1 MSINLQR
8 LRTARA
14 FGSKL
19 WVLVRPFWVSE
30 ERWPARGLLALL
42 IGLNL
47 GIVYLNVRFNEWYG
61 VFYDALQ
68 NKNYAVYQQQLL
80 VFTGLAVAY
89 IIVAVY
95 QIYFR
100 QMLEIRW
107 RRWLTGQYL
116 GDWMSSRA
124 FYRMELK
131 DYGTD
136 NPEQRIQEDM
146 RLLTSNTL
154 QLSLGLLSSVVTLI
168 SFLAILW
175 NLSGPASVKISRLAL
190 TIPGYMVWVAFV
202 YALFG
207 SLLTH
212 RIGWPLRLINF
223 NQQRFEADFRYRMTR
238 IRENAESIA
247 LYAGEKDE
255 RRNLDG
261 SFGSIWQNWWQLM
274 RRQKTLT
281 WFTSFYGQAAIIFP
295 FLVGAPR
302 YFSGAI
308 QLGGLIQISS
318 AFGQVQ
324 GALSWFIDAYPQL
337 ADWRATVDRLTSF
350 GAAIERSTEDAAA
363 KDAILVEQTGAPAL
377 EVTGLE
383 LAVPT
388 GRVLLKNINE
398 RIEAG
403 EKVLISGPSGSGKTT
418 LFRAFAGLWPFGRGT
433 VRIPAGAKVLFLPQK
448 PYIPLGS
455 LKAVVCYPG
464 DDDAVSDAAVGEVL
478 DACRLGH
485 LKERLQ
491 ESENWSLA
499 LSAGEQQRLAFARVL
514 LNRPDWIFLDEA
526 TSAVDEEME
535 RHLYQVLRERLPNAT
550 VISIAH
556 RPTVSAFHQRRLH
569 LEPDRQ
575 VITASPIGD

>member
-1 MSINLQR
+1 MINLQK
-8 LRTARA
+8 LGNTKA
-14 FGSKL
+14 FGAKL
-19 WVLVRPFWVSE
+19 WALVKPFWVSE
-30 ERWPARGLLALL
+30 ERWPALGLLAVVVA
-42 IGLNL
+42 LNL

-68 NKNYAVYQQQLL
+68 NKNYAVYQRQLL
-80 VFTGLAVAY
+80 VFTGLAFAF
-89 IIVAVY
+89 IIAAVY
-95 QIYFR
+95 QIYVR

-116 GDWMSSRA
+116 RDWMSSRA

-154 QLSLGLLSSVVTLI
+154 SLSLGLLSAVVTLV
-168 SFLAILW
+168 SFLSILW
-175 NLSGPASVKISRLAL
+175 TLSGPLSFNLLGSAI

-202 YALFG
+202 YAFIG

-212 RIGWPLRLINF
+212 RIGWPLRIINF
-223 NQQRFEADFRYRMTR
+223 DQQRFEADFRYRMTR

-247 LYAGEKDE
+247 LYGGERDE
-255 RRNLDG
+255 RQSLDG
-261 SFGSIWQNWWQLM
+261 SFTNIWQNWWKLM
-274 RRQKTLT
+274 KRQKTLS
-281 WFTSFYGQAAIIFP
+281 WFTSFYGQAAVIFP

-324 GALSWFIDAYPQL
+324 SALSWLIDAYPQL

-350 GAAIERSTEDAAA
+350 GAAIERSREDAAA
-363 KDAILVEQTGAPAL
+363 KDAILVEQNGAPAL
-377 EVTGLE
+377 EVRGLN

-388 GRVLLKNINE
+388 GRVLLKDVNE

-403 EKVLISGPSGSGKTT
+403 EQVLISGPSGSGKTT
-418 LFRAFAGLWPFGRGT
+418 FFRALAGIWPFGHGT
-433 VRIPAGAKVLFLPQK
+433 VRTPAGAKVLFLPQK
-448 PYIPLGS
+448 PYLPLGT
-455 LKAVVCYPG
+455 LKAAVCYPG
-464 DDDAVSDAAVGEVL
+464 PVDARSDGTVQEIL

-485 LKERLQ
+485 LRDRLH
-491 ESENWSLA
+491 ESTNWSLA
-499 LSAGEQQRLAFARVL
+499 LSGGEQQRLGFARILV
-514 LNRPDWIFLDEA
+514 NRPNWVYLDEA
-526 TSAVDEEME
+526 TSAVDEETE
-535 RHLYQVLRERLPNAT
+535 RHLYGLVRERLPGAT
-550 VISIAH
+550 VVSIAH
-556 RPTVSAFHQRRLH
+556 RSTVAAFHQRRMRID
-569 LEPDRQ
+569 PDRQ
-575 VITASPIGD
+575 AITVSPLPG